1 MLNPVV
7 GARKNKIGSLLR
19 RANRVSIRSQQN
31 SSSNGGGWDRTQEWT
46 VQLTQDGLSCV
57 SYADRSGA

>member
-31 SSSNGGGWDRTQEWT
+31 SSSKGSGWDRTQEWT
-46 VQLTQDGLSCV
+46 VQLTQDGSSCV